1 MKLTT
6 RSSYGIRALINMAA
20 ANGGTRPVSLK
31 DISEEEGISCEYLEQ
46 IFNRLRRAGVVKSVR
61 GPKGGYVLARAAED
75 VTMLDVVS
83 AVESGRRED
92 KCFCGKVACDRT
104 AICASRDVWEA
115 VARQE
120 KEVLERFSLGQL
132 AERSGEKK
140 THIGSSVA

>member
-20 ANGGTRPVSLK
+20 ANGGARPVSLK

-46 IFNRLRRAGVVKSVR
+46 IFNRLKKAGVVKSVR
-61 GPKGGYVLARAAED
+61 GPKGGYILARDAEE

-104 AICASRDVWEA
+104 AICASRDVWDA
-115 VARQE
+115 VAKQQ
-120 KEVLERFSLGQL
+120 KDVLGAFSLRKL

-140 THIGSSVA
+140 AHGGSSAA